1 MYALQEPAQVLWI
14 DRRGDAMAEIRDPAS
29 TTNTEGFT
37 HLLHGPLNRVA
48 STIKDI
54 GIHVTLERLV
64 GADET
69 TSLNGIDAPVQ
80 SQDIVLGLFG
90 QFGESVVG
98 AFSEEGYG
106 YERDVFFGKAFA
118 GFGGDVLERGE
129 GELVKVIGRKLACPG
144 VEYLKKLDGRM
155 RGQSFH
161 FISTLPKRKEVD
173 AGLE

>member
-1 MYALQEPAQVLWI
+1 
-14 DRRGDAMAEIRDPAS
+14 MAEVRDPAS

-48 STIKDI
+48 STIQDI
-54 GIHVTLERLV
+54 GVHVALERLV

-80 SQDIVLGLFG
+80 SQDIVFGLFG
-90 QFGESVVG
+90 QLDEGVVG
-98 AFSEEGYG
+98 AFSEKGYG
-106 YERDVFFGKAFA
+106 YEGDICFGEAFA

-129 GELVKVIGRKLACPG
+129 GELVEVMGSKLACPG
-144 VEYLKKLDGRM
+144 VEYLEKLDGRM

-161 FISTLPKRKEVD
+161 FTYPRERS
-173 AGLE
+173 